1 MLFRSLV
8 FVIDDGD
15 DRFSVVAA
23 IFVQGNGEWSRK
35 DFAVAIARTYIS
47 SDLLCELMYY
57 TLVGGIGRLHIV
69 NLPVNLFCQLAV
81 RQGVDIIDCIF
92 FLEVVLFAIIRAAFS
107 C

>member
-1 MLFRSLV
+1 M
-8 FVIDDGD
+8 
-15 DRFSVVAA
+15 
-23 IFVQGNGEWSRK
+23 
-35 DFAVAIARTYIS
+35 
-47 SDLLCELMYY
+47 MYY

>member
-1 MLFRSLV
+1 MARIAS
-8 FVIDDGD
+8 
-15 DRFSVVAA
+15 AYY
-23 IFVQGNGEWSRK
+23 SRIN
-35 DFAVAIARTYIS
+35 VM
-47 SDLLCELMYY
+47 MYY